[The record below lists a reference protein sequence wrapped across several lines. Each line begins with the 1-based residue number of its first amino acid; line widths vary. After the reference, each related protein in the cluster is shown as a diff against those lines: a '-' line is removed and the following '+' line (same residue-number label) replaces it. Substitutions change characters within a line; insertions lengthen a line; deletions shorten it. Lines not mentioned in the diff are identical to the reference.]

1 VSYWLFGAVL
11 FGVPCFLFV
20 GFWDGFSLQAV
31 LYGALGG
38 ALWSTFMSMRDPW
51 RARGAL
57 VCGIFLVPFMTVVGV
72 MNWQDGHRALGIL
85 GFGVAGVALLGLR
98 GLAKRGR
105 ANRGQES
112 H

>member
-1 VSYWLFGAVL
+1 MSPGLFGAVL
-11 FGVPCFLFV
+11 FGVPFFLFV
-20 GFWDGFSLQAV
+20 GVWEGFSLKAV
-31 LYGALGG
+31 LCGVLAG
-38 ALWSTFMSMRDPW
+38 ALWSTFMSLRDPW

-57 VCGIFLVPFMTVVGV
+57 ACGIFLVPFMTVIGV
-72 MNWQDGHRALGIL
+72 MNWQDGHQVLGIL

-98 GLAKRGR
+98 RLAKDSR